1 MKVKVYVF
9 MGIGESV
16 PDEHWGNFV
25 DYEDSPHEVYERYTR
40 EGEEM
45 PKPMSPIVYEEM
57 VGEEDGIQK
66 WVKSIVCCK

>member
-9 MGIGESV
+9 RGERDTR
-16 PDEHWGNFV
+16 DEHWCGVV
-25 DYEDSPHEVYERYTR
+25 DYEDTPSVYERYAR
-40 EGEEM
+40 KGEI
-45 PKPMSPIVYEEM
+45 PQPYKPIVYEEM